1 MFYIIENISFAEHS
15 TSTSEKRIINEKENA
30 FFRKY
35 GIPQYNYNNQLYIIG
50 FVGND
55 DALEHHLEQYNELGF
70 TNDRIII
77 FERQLSTYNALKR
90 KLETLKIS
98 KKPIIIHDEFDLNK
112 FKSILI
118 NMNII
123 Y

>member
-1 MFYIIENISFAEHS
+1 MKIVLYYRKYIICRTFNIRKTYNKWER
-15 TSTSEKRIINEKENA
+15 KRV
-30 FFRKY
+30 FRKY

-50 FVGND
+50 YVGND

-98 KKPIIIHDEFDLNK
+98 KNL
-112 FKSILI
+112 L
-118 NMNII
+118 
-123 Y
+123 